1 MSGPPSK
8 RKRLLAKSRRAGG
21 RRQDADTPA
30 LDAGDAGS
38 GSGSGSAPVGSQI
51 YTDDDMLDPMDPAC
65 HPEMDM
71 PPPIMTAGFTVSI
84 PVSAESSDEQLKEIK
99 EITIKQGGAMI
110 KDKVTGFAR
119 LPCVTDE
126 CWMKGRS
133 GMEVIPRTH
142 ARRQADCRCS
152 LIRLILSTVFG
163 DSQVTFFTTN
173 IGKVI
178 IQNTR
183 N

>member
-8 RKRLLAKSRRAGG
+8 RKRLLAKSRSAGG

-30 LDAGDAGS
+30 LDAGDTSASGS
-38 GSGSGSAPVGSQI
+38 GSGSGSAPVGSEI

-71 PPPIMTAGFTVSI
+71 PPPIMTAGFTASI

-99 EITIKQGGAMI
+99 DITIKQGGAMI

-133 GMEVIPRTH
+133 GMEVIPHTH
-142 ARRQADCRCS
+142 ARR
-152 LIRLILSTVFG
+152 
-163 DSQVTFFTTN
+163 
-173 IGKVI
+173 
-178 IQNTR
+178 
-183 N
+183 